1 MKNWGHCIYKNKYI
15 VWKMCMLNIK
25 KYVNNFKNVCV
36 APFQFWIYCEL
47 KGMNKE
53 RFQAKLSLQKKIKN
67 QDEEKK
73 GKNIDGEVE
82 R

>member
-1 MKNWGHCIYKNKYI
+1 
-15 VWKMCMLNIK
+15 MLIAHA
-25 KYVNNFKNVCV
+25 
-36 APFQFWIYCEL
+36 APFQFWIYYEL
-47 KGMNKE
+47 NGMNKE

-73 GKNIDGEVE
+73 GKNINGEVE

>member
-1 MKNWGHCIYKNKYI
+1 MPTTYAI
-15 VWKMCMLNIK
+15 LL
-25 KYVNNFKNVCV
+25 
-36 APFQFWIYCEL
+36 QFWIYCEL

-53 RFQAKLSLQKKIKN
+53 RFQARLSLQKKIKN

-73 GKNIDGEVE
+73 VKNTDGEAE